1 MSSSRALRL
10 WSAALVTS
18 GLFLGVMSAT
28 ASADTI
34 TVTSTADSGAGSLR
48 QAILDVMPGG
58 TIVVPAGN
66 YTVVSAELAIT
77 KSLTISGA
85 GAATTIISSA
95 GASTRVFH
103 ASGSGNA
110 IAITGVTI
118 TGGHPPTS
126 AGVVTGGGVLNDA
139 AKLTLSDDIVSDNT
153 ADADAAGTG
162 GNGGIAEGGGVFSGD
177 GGTLIVKDTE
187 ITDNHATA
195 VGAANKFGGSVGGGG
210 IDTGGTQTIEGS
222 RFTANTA
229 NANGGA
235 GALGG
240 ISDGGGLEVAA
251 AGPTVLLASTF
262 DDNLADASA
271 GSGGSPGGIAEGGGA
286 FMVTNAPV
294 ISAANVTFT
303 DNVARTTAGGSVEAG
318 GLSFGS
324 NSPTITLTNA
334 TLSAN
339 TVTDGPGTDAEGGDA
354 ALGGPNTQVENTIVS
369 AGVADPGFENCVGSP
384 LSVGGNVDSL
394 DQCNFHAGSDHVNI
408 DPLLGPL
415 ADNGGPVAT
424 MALEAGSP
432 AIDSGLNSGC
442 PSTDAR
448 GVLRP
453 AGVRCDSGAFE
464 VATPTAAT
472 LAASSITTG
481 AAVLKGRASNP
492 DILPGSA
499 HFQYGLT
506 TAYGSDTSAD
516 EVGSGVANAP
526 VSASISGLAPHTVYH
541 FRLVVTNGAATE
553 VGSDLTFTTAS
564 SITPPPPPSR
574 KPRITG
580 LKVSPSTLA
589 PAAHGGAVTSVKTG
603 ATVSYDDTVAA
614 TTTFTVQR
622 RAAGRLKGK
631 SCVKA
636 TKRNRSHKRCT
647 RLVKGGHFSH
657 GDRAGSNRFHFTGR
671 VRGRKLLPG
680 RYVLV
685 AVARNSSGAS
695 PAAKKDF
702 AVKAR

>member
-48 QAILDVMPGG
+48 QAIIDVMPGG

-103 ASGSGNA
+103 TSGSGNA

-139 AKLTLSDDIVSDNT
+139 AKLTLSDDISRTTRPMPTRPARVGT
-153 ADADAAGTG
+153 AASRKVAVCSAATG
-162 GNGGIAEGGGVFSGD
+162 ARS
-177 GGTLIVKDTE
+177 IVKDTE

-222 RFTANTA
+222 TFSANTA

-294 ISAANVTFT
+294 MSAANVTFT

-432 AIDSGLNSGC
+432 AIDAGLNSGC
-442 PSTDAR
+442 PATDAR

-481 AAVLKGRASNP
+481 AAVLKGSASNP
-492 DILPGSA
+492 DILPASA

-516 EVGSGVANAP
+516 EVGSAAANAP

-541 FRLVVTNGAATE
+541 FRLVVTNGAANR
-553 VGSDLTFTTAS
+553 V
-564 SITPPPPPSR
+564 
-574 KPRITG
+574 
-580 LKVSPSTLA
+580 
-589 PAAHGGAVTSVKTG
+589 
-603 ATVSYDDTVAA
+603 
-614 TTTFTVQR
+614 
-622 RAAGRLKGK
+622 RLRPD
-631 SCVKA
+631 V
-636 TKRNRSHKRCT
+636 HD
-647 RLVKGGHFSH
+647 RLVGCATSAAVKEAEDH
-657 GDRAGSNRFHFTGR
+657 RAQGLPFHVCARGTR
-671 VRGRKLLPG
+671 RGRDVGQDRRHGQL
-680 RYVLV
+680 RRHRRRHHDVH
-685 AVARNSSGAS
+685 GAS
-695 PAAKKDF
+695 AGQRDGSRASH
-702 AVKAR
+702 A